1 MTAAEGKVDFVWKLL
16 RGAFAVVPI
25 AAGADKFFE
34 KLADWDMYLAPAFEK
49 LLPVAPSLA
58 MRAAG
63 VVEIAVGV
71 LMLTRFTR
79 LAAYAA
85 SAWLALIAV
94 NLIVGGLFYDIAV
107 RDLVLALAAFCLAQL
122 TEARETAGSP
132 AGRGAA

>member
-1 MTAAEGKVDFVWKLL
+1 MTPADRKIELVWQLL

-49 LLPVAPSLA
+49 LLPVAPGLA

-79 LAAYAA
+79 VAAYVAA
-85 SAWLALIAV
+85 AWLTLISV

-107 RDLVLALAAFCLAQL
+107 RDLVMALAAFCLAQL
-122 TEARETAGSP
+122 TEARSLRAAEP
-132 AGRGAA
+132 AGARP